1 MQIEK
6 KIDKNSRVA
15 LHYQLRDI
23 IQEEIE
29 TGYLLEND
37 RILSE
42 RELCNTYGLSRST
55 VRQAIQELEKE
66 GYVYKCQG
74 KGTFVAPKKYNQHL
88 DKIYSFTEDMKHL
101 GKKPVSMILDFE
113 IIACNESIAKKFQ
126 IDTGTKVIH
135 CKRLRMIEKEP
146 VMIENDYVLYDRFPT
161 LEKNDLEQNSM
172 YTIFTEKFGVNLSSA
187 EEIFEPV
194 LIREAE
200 AKQLNYSQNLPGMK
214 IERITYENNRVIEY
228 SKSIVRGDRFRYHVK
243 LNNKG

>member
-88 DKIYSFTEDMKHL
+88 DKIYSFTANLNMPSQRVMQKI
-101 GKKPVSMILDFE
+101 GMRFE
-113 IIACNESIAKKFQ
+113 QNFEHPDIAEN
-126 IDTGTKVIH
+126 H
-135 CKRLRMIEKEP
+135 RLRP
-146 VMIENDYVLYDRFPT
+146 HT
-161 LEKNDLEQNSM
+161 C
-172 YTIFTEKFGVNLSSA
+172 
-187 EEIFEPV
+187 
-194 LIREAE
+194 
-200 AKQLNYSQNLPGMK
+200 YSIDK
-214 IERITYENNRVIEY
+214 SEY
-228 SKSIVRGDRFRYHVK
+228 NTKSK
-243 LNNKG
+243 